1 MRRVAGLDLQAAAK
15 SLDDKE
21 ALQWAKDIEWTLI
34 FQAGGYC
41 ASAIASTLCF
51 LFLCIGTI
59 KCGSPIEE
67 KKKEEKSAALLLE
80 GWRKVCRSCSTITV
94 YATWPYI
101 HQAVCVL
108 CNVTYLRTM
117 GEFVTMWQEN
127 HKSRLL
133 IKYCSTRLVP
143 LHGSRSGLQTTQR
156 IATPSQTTLTFCW
169 YAHFKSKPNA
179 TV

>member
-1 MRRVAGLDLQAAAK
+1 MSKGHWVDTHFPSRRL
-15 SLDDKE
+15 
-21 ALQWAKDIEWTLI
+21 
-34 FQAGGYC
+34 
-41 ASAIASTLCF
+41 
-51 LFLCIGTI
+51 LCICHCQHSLFFVFVHRHNQMWLSNR
-59 KCGSPIEE
+59 K